1 MPLGMRTVSGLVLGR
16 LLQEMLQ
23 DCEGSALTDPVFP
36 VKLSVL
42 LCFTA
47 ALGEEEFA
55 GSWNS
60 AAPHWGMGGFVQA
73 LVPSTAAAS
82 HPPRLGVGG
91 MVSSEQH
98 CYVETFPVLA
108 WR

>member
-1 MPLGMRTVSGLVLGR
+1 
-16 LLQEMLQ
+16 MLQ
-23 DCEGSALTDPVFP
+23 DCEGSVLTDSVFP
-36 VKLSVL
+36 VKLGVL

-47 ALGEEEFA
+47 ALVGDELA

-60 AAPHWGMGGFVQA
+60 AAPHWVMDGFIQA

-82 HPPRLGVGG
+82 CPPRLGVRG
-91 MVSSEQH
+91 MVSSEQP
-98 CYVETFPVLA
+98 CNVETSPVLA